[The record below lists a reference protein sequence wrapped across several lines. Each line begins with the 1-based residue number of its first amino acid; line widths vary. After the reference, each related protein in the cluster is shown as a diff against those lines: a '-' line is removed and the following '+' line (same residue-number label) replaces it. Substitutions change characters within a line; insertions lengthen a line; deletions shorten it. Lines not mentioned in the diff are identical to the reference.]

1 MKVYVFGNPDVK
13 EDNTT
18 YKVTDKIGETFPE
31 IKFIDVKPNEDL
43 PFIEEDPVILLDV
56 VEGIEKP
63 ELITEDHIENLILS
77 SNTTVHDYDL
87 GFQLKYLKKLNKIG
101 KVYIIGIPKDSE
113 PDYDSIQS
121 IFKKLVAQDMQ
132 GS

>member
-1 MKVYVFGNPDVK
+1 MASFANCILSVIFPFNAYNVFSRPTVNDELDPSPDLAGRSASWW
-13 EDNTT
+13 
-18 YKVTDKIGETFPE
+18 IS
-31 IKFIDVKPNEDL
+31 
-43 PFIEEDPVILLDV
+43 
-56 VEGIEKP
+56 KP
-63 ELITEDHIENLILS
+63 ELITEDKLDDLILS
-77 SNTTVHDYDL
+77 SSSTVHDYDL

-101 KVYIIGIPKDSE
+101 KVYIIGIPKDAE